1 MNTLRFNDGVSF
13 NTSGPYRI
21 ETRRDGLYV
30 VGQGMLMAVD
40 THEEGEEIIA
50 ELMDDEAPQ

>member
-1 MNTLRFNDGVSF
+1 MNTLRFNDGASF